1 MGRREGLHGA
11 MKTAGNGMAPVSYSI
26 SRLAR
31 STRDMLE
38 LASPSAGGPADRK
51 DITTVNFK
59 YLLSLGCAVAAPL
72 VASGSRSEA
81 RRFFPRRGP
90 RSNQWYQAKRNG
102 DGIVRWDAQC
112 AHLAPN
118 WLRNAQLCGRPLV
131 KCVASTDTGLAC
143 AATQYTEGPHDSDAS
158 SQSSLEDAYR

>member
-1 MGRREGLHGA
+1 MRINILRPGDPCIVAPLHANDYELVAVFEDAGLSGASMSRREGLHGA
-11 MKTAGNGMAPVSYSI
+11 MKAAGKGMAPVSYSI

-38 LASPSAGGPADRK
+38 LAFLSAGGPADRK

-112 AHLAPN
+112 AHLA
-118 WLRNAQLCGRPLV
+118 RPF
-131 KCVASTDTGLAC
+131 
-143 AATQYTEGPHDSDAS
+143 
-158 SQSSLEDAYR
+158 R